1 MVKLTHDS
9 ISSYVSDVI
18 PLKLLSDNGVRC
30 EGVKWKVSGDAVCI
44 REFINDP
51 EIPFSDGV
59 MVSLKSVGEATV
71 IAEYMGASYEC
82 KAKVRERAHYSS
94 EDKHNYYRGDM
105 HTHTTRLHNHEEF
118 LARTDGFQTDMIN
131 FIKEENLLDFGVIS
145 DHSIV
150 MGYGYEFMQAFLLE
164 EKSRPMEPILFPGSE
179 SGNTIMQK
187 NRFGLDTNYGGELVV
202 INADNHVN
210 AFDWK
215 EFTDAFNTSVDPILI
230 FAHPQ
235 ADTFKH
241 GNWNFRFERITKIPE
256 LHRMAKGIEMG
267 NGVAVKANILHEYSF
282 VRALDAGF
290 KVTTTCGS
298 DGHGIRGY
306 KICPGKTI
314 IMAPEKTR
322 EAFVDALLNLRAYA
336 SESANVK
343 IRYTVNGMTAPCQLP
358 LTNNY
363 SFHVEFDYFEE
374 DESTKV
380 VKCQLVSDGGEWLR
394 EFDNITNNTIDFE
407 IKSDTARY
415 FFLRFQDREGRRTW
429 SCPVFC
435 SRPYDEYAL
444 PNVTPLDQSVFD
456 AFDETAERDAGQV
469 LFGDHI
475 HPYETENKKTSII
488 IDMKDERDISA
499 LGYATPRMPRT
510 AANAHGECVINHV
523 RYPRR
528 IRIST
533 SVDGVNY
540 SEVFSGGI
548 KTYSDEEI
556 FEFKQHKARYVKFEV
571 LKTVADEYGRKEYMN
586 CGLLIGTLALFDT

>member
-9 ISSYVSDVI
+9 VSSYVSDVI

-59 MVSLKSVGEATV
+59 MVSLKCVGEATV
-71 IAEYMGASYEC
+71 TAEYMGISYEC
-82 KAKVRERAHYSS
+82 KVKVRERVHYSS
-94 EDKHNYYRGDM
+94 DDKHNYYRGDM

-118 LARTDGFQTDMIN
+118 LSRTEGFQSDMIN

-164 EKSRPMEPILFPGSE
+164 EASRPMGPVLFPGSE
-179 SGNTIMQK
+179 SGNTVIAE
-187 NRFGLDTNYGGELVV
+187 NRFGFKSNYGGELVV

-215 EFTDAFNTSVDPILI
+215 EFTDAFNTSVEPILI

-235 ADTFKH
+235 ADSIKY
-241 GNWNFRFERITKIPE
+241 GNWNFRFERISKIPE

-267 NGVAVKANILHEYSF
+267 NGVAIKANILHEYSF
-282 VRALDAGF
+282 IRALDAGF
-290 KVTTTCGS
+290 KITTTCGS

-314 IMAPEKTR
+314 IMAPEKSR
-322 EAFVDALLNLRAYA
+322 EAFADAFLNLRAYA

-343 IRYTVNGMTAPCQLP
+343 IRYTVNGFTAPCDLP
-358 LTNNY
+358 IADTY
-363 SFHVEFDYFEE
+363 KFHAEFGYFED
-374 DESTKV
+374 DESTRI
-380 VKCQLVSDGGEWLR
+380 VKCQVVSDGGEWLK
-394 EFDNITNNTIDFE
+394 EIDGITDNVIDFE

-415 FFLRFQDREGRRTW
+415 FFLRLQDSEGRRTW

-435 SRPYDEYAL
+435 SRPYDEYIE
-444 PNVTPLDQSVFD
+444 PCVTPLDQSEFT
-456 AFDETAERDAGQV
+456 AYDETAGCDAEQV
-469 LFGDHI
+469 LFGDHV
-475 HPYETENKKTSII
+475 HPYESENKRTSII
-488 IDMKDERDISA
+488 IDMKEKREISA

-510 AANAHGECVINHV
+510 APTAHGECVINHV

-533 SVDGVNY
+533 SDDGINY
-540 SEVFSGGI
+540 REVFSGGI

-556 FEFKQHKARYVKFEV
+556 FEFTKHNARYVKFEV
-571 LKTVADEYGRKEYMN
+571 LKTVAEEYGRKEYLG
-586 CGLLIGTLALFDT
+586 CGLLLGIVTLFT